1 MSRRVLPIALVLGFG
16 LGQAGGCE
24 IIAAVRGFA
33 AAAGELSE
41 HLESDLKAE
50 LTDAKIDKIIE
61 VAPKLKA
68 FAETAKHKWEPDPN
82 AADFSKLVSAF
93 GSLSEYMAFFED
105 NGTRLTEFY
114 VDLVKIGD
122 ARSVAQLRK
131 AQAEAEAKL
140 KTERTELEAKAAVAT
155 GDEKTQ
161 LEEKLRINKTATEEL
176 EKVAKQQADAR
187 AKRAEG
193 SHSYTLSDAEIARV
207 EARMKDIDAAFDA
220 AGYKKTEGVNLP

>member
-1 MSRRVLPIALVLGFG
+1 MLRHAVPIVLILGMG
-16 LGQAGGCE
+16 GGCE

-50 LTDAKIDKIIE
+50 LTDAKITKIVE

-68 FAETAKHKWEPDPN
+68 FAETAKHKWEPDPQ

-93 GSLSEYMAFFED
+93 GSLSEYMAFFEE

-122 ARSVAQLRK
+122 ARTVVTLRK
-131 AQAEAEAKL
+131 ARAEAETKL
-140 KTERTELEAKAAVAT
+140 KTERTELEAKATVAT
-155 GDEKTQ
+155 GEEKTQ
-161 LEEKLRINKTATEEL
+161 LEEKLRINKTAIEEL
-176 EKVAKQQADAR
+176 DKVAKQQEEAR

-193 SHSYTLSDAEIARV
+193 THSYTLTDAEIARV
-207 EARMKDIDAAFDA
+207 EARMPEIDKAFDA
-220 AGYKKTEGVNLP
+220 AGYEKK

>member
-1 MSRRVLPIALVLGFG
+1 MLRRLFAIVIVLGT
-16 LGQAGGCE
+16 AGGCE

-33 AAAGELSE
+33 AAAGELGE

-50 LTDAKIDKIIE
+50 LSDAKITKVVE

-68 FAETAKHKWEPDPN
+68 FAETAKHKWTPDPQ

-122 ARSVAQLRK
+122 ARGVIKLRK
-131 AQAEAEAKL
+131 AQVEAKQKL
-140 KTERTELEAKAAVAT
+140 A
-155 GDEKTQ
+155 DEKVELDKALAAATDADRKGI
-161 LEEKLRINKTATEEL
+161 EEKIRINESATKQL
-176 EKVAKQQADAR
+176 DDVAKQQADAR
-187 AKRAEG
+187 ALRAEG
-193 SHSYTLSDAEIARV
+193 GHSYTLSDAEIARV
-207 EARMKDIDAAFDA
+207 EARMPEIDQAFDA
-220 AGYKKTEGVNLP
+220 AGYEKADAPK